1 MTRQKRKGES
11 KALNVKIDLN
21 IYNELDYRSIIYNKT
36 KAVLTENAL
45 KEYFERHPRHTIDFE
60 EADRQ
65 FKKIELS
72 NVEFLKKSENKII
85 ENDVRVSVMG
95 TSRSRIIKFSFNKES
110 LELISNTG
118 YISVSKV
125 KKDTNIIYFN
135 ESHEKNGFKI
145 RKTIYG
151 GVITV
156 ANRFF
161 AETISA
167 TDWEG
172 DYKLEVDKNYFC
184 IKKDEWSLI
193 RKDKT

>member
-184 IKKDEWSLI
+184 IKKDE
-193 RKDKT
+193 